1 MMIHKGSR
9 AKHLMNVVVLC
20 LITSAF
26 VISRLGHLPWLETIW
41 IAAFLLILP
50 ASWYMRRMQNRWPI
64 LAALSIVLGLTAAV
78 LGNESQDSV
87 HRWLEILC
95 IASAAASA
103 LGAIYELTRAWR
115 VFRAPRE

>member
-1 MMIHKGSR
+1 
-9 AKHLMNVVVLC
+9 
-20 LITSAF
+20 
-26 VISRLGHLPWLETIW
+26 
-41 IAAFLLILP
+41 
-50 ASWYMRRMQNRWPI
+50 
-64 LAALSIVLGLTAAV
+64 LSIVLGLTAAV